1 MNIGKAA
8 ERSGISAKMIRYY
21 ESVGLLK
28 SARRTANGYREY
40 GDEDVTVLG
49 FVQRARMLGF
59 PVKDIAELL
68 ALWQSDTRAS
78 AEVKTIASHHIEQI
92 DRRVAELQSI
102 RRTLSD
108 LVNRCRGDERPGC
121 PILDDLARGPANEL
135 VPDMNQAS
143 AMAMDRLSKPQPA
156 RRAG

>member
-1 MNIGKAA
+1 MNIGRAA

-40 GDEDVTVLG
+40 GDEDVAVLG

-108 LVNRCRGDERPGC
+108 LVSCCRGDERPDC
-121 PILDDLARGPANEL
+121 PILEDLARGPANEI
-135 VPDMNQAS
+135 VPDMKQAS